1 MCVAGMGVEKEG
13 REGEGAGVRKAVSDL
28 FILCGNRLLHCLI
41 PAFPCTPVFLRA
53 QGQREDRPGWMLNL
67 EGEEEGG
74 LVGQGVEGKD
84 EEEGEETLEDRLVA
98 ALAAEVVRLGAQEGE
113 GGRPA
118 RGVLGRGE
126 YEKVAVLQVL
136 V

>member
-1 MCVAGMGVEKEG
+1 
-13 REGEGAGVRKAVSDL
+13 
-28 FILCGNRLLHCLI
+28 
-41 PAFPCTPVFLRA
+41 
-53 QGQREDRPGWMLNL
+53 MLNL

-98 ALAAEVVRLGAQEGE
+98 ALAAEVVRLGAREGE

-118 RGVLGRGE
+118 RGVLRARRVREGSSPSGTGV
-126 YEKVAVLQVL
+126 KNA
-136 V
+136 

>member
-1 MCVAGMGVEKEG
+1 
-13 REGEGAGVRKAVSDL
+13 
-28 FILCGNRLLHCLI
+28 
-41 PAFPCTPVFLRA
+41 
-53 QGQREDRPGWMLNL
+53 MLNL

-98 ALAAEVVRLGAQEGE
+98 ALAAEVVRLGAREGE

-118 RGVLGRGE
+118 RGVLGRGG